1 MFKKIKNTVVRKD
14 DRKVQD
20 IMAKRISNF
29 LAYKCE
35 ELFREGETVLTCRE
49 LARRFYA
56 NMPMHV
62 SNNRETHI
70 ALTNVK
76 YALRSIEKSHNCV
89 KFKA

>member
-49 LARRFYA
+49 YA
-56 NMPMHV
+56 N
-62 SNNRETHI
+62 
-70 ALTNVK
+70 A
-76 YALRSIEKSHNCV
+76 C
-89 KFKA
+89 